1 MVWLEGAGA
10 LEVLEGL
17 MGAGRGRI
25 LGQVQR
31 VSSDK
36 WCMLRGTH
44 GCRTWKNIRAG
55 AKSFFGQVVYATGD
69 GHCIRF
75 WHDPWS
81 GHIPL

>member
-36 WCMLRGTH
+36 WCMLQERVIAFVFGTIL
-44 GCRTWKNIRAG
+44 GVCIFLYRTALCLK
-55 AKSFFGQVVYATGD
+55 KLKFFTWLFL
-69 GHCIRF
+69 H
-75 WHDPWS
+75 
-81 GHIPL
+81 

>member
-17 MGAGRGRI
+17 MGAGGRI

-36 WCMLRGTH
+36 WCMLQEMVIVFVSGIILGVGIFLYR
-44 GCRTWKNIRAG
+44 I
-55 AKSFFGQVVYATGD
+55 SF
-69 GHCIRF
+69 
-75 WHDPWS
+75 
-81 GHIPL
+81 